1 MNQALGLTAALALLA
16 IPALANAGA
25 AQDTLLSRYDIPS
38 RAHSAIA
45 AAPKASGT
53 HSAPGTP
60 MANAYRNYPPS
71 CASYPLPDKPSGTTW
86 SATVPAL
93 ATTSVGT
100 TIENLVVTVWRVPC
114 SSSGQATPYNAN
126 GAKNAMTLVRIDR
139 ADDSLATQVPL
150 RPRLLFSQ
158 GTTTFGVIRV
168 AAEPNTALSEAAY
181 AAAMPG
187 SATYVLE
194 NYPITGMPQFDYKT
208 AFKLSVIGGAGT
220 MVDINVPAYDPTS
233 ATYPDAFAPIAI
245 DGYAAA
251 QWYNAARNEGVI
263 VQVAENFDGAHPTRR
278 QLIIDLLTKD
288 AAGNPFWI
296 VGGTAFDPVAG
307 GVRSLD
313 LPVSY
318 LTTNNGII
326 EWGSIHVVLT
336 NCNRMDLN
344 FTPNQTLAAGVP
356 VITGTISYDR
366 LLSANGMLCE

>member
-1 MNQALGLTAALALLA
+1 MKQAFGVTAALALLA
-16 IPALANAGA
+16 VPALACAGNGSFLHNYDVPGA
-25 AQDTLLSRYDIPS
+25 AAAVHSPS
-38 RAHSAIA
+38 AKVA
-45 AAPKASGT
+45 GT
-53 HSAPGTP
+53 TTTPGTP
-60 MANAYRNYPPS
+60 MARANRNYPPS

-100 TIENLVVTVWRVPC
+100 TIENLVVTVWRMPC
-114 SSSGQATPYNAN
+114 SSSGQITPYNAS

-139 ADDSLATQVPL
+139 ADDSLSTMVPL

-158 GTTTFGVIRV
+158 GSTSYGVIRL
-168 AAEPNTALSEAAY
+168 AAEPNTAISEASY

-194 NYPITGMPQFDYKT
+194 NYPVAGMPQFDFKT
-208 AFKLSVIGGAGT
+208 AFKLNVIGGTGT
-220 MVDINVPAYDPTS
+220 NVDIDVPAYDPTS
-233 ATYPDAFAPIAI
+233 ATYPDAFAPIPI

-296 VGGTAFDPVAG
+296 VGGAAFDPIAG

-313 LPVSY
+313 VPVSF
-318 LTTNNGII
+318 LTANNGIAD
-326 EWGSIHVVLT
+326 WGTVHLVLA
-336 NCNRMDLN
+336 NCNRMDLA
-344 FTPNQTLAAGVP
+344 FTPIGSLPQGIP
-356 VITGTISYDR
+356 SITGTISYDR